1 MFGVIVSAVS
11 AVVGVISTVAKSL
24 AVAGLAISG
33 LKSIVGILTN
43 IAKALGLVEE
53 PKPEVAEKAL
63 QAEEEG
69 ITPENFDTYDE
80 YMNAIDKFEID
91 LEKKHSDEELLQKQ
105 AEILSGYI
113 LEKSPN
119 MPIET
124 MVNAVSAN
132 PRFLTP
138 ERMIEI
144 GKVIGNDPAKA
155 DSVFGLLN
163 GTEKNTEKIGNAEE
177 LLIQAE
183 QALNPG
189 ISAND
194 ALIQVYNNRI

>member
-1 MFGVIVSAVS
+1 MIGAIIGT
-11 AVVGVISTVAKSL
+11 VVGVISTVAKSL

-33 LKSIVGILTN
+33 LKAIVGVLVN

-69 ITPENFDTYDE
+69 ITPEKFDTYDE

-91 LEKKHSDEELLQKQ
+91 PEKKHSEEELLQKQ

-113 LEKSPN
+113 LEKSPD

-124 MVNAVSAN
+124 MANAVSAN
-132 PRFLTP
+132 PGYLTP
-138 ERMIEI
+138 ERMTEI
-144 GKVIGNDPAKA
+144 GKLIGNDSTKA
-155 DSVFGLLN
+155 ESVFGLLN
-163 GTEKNTEKIGNAEE
+163 GTEKNTERIGNAEE

-189 ISAND
+189 MSAND
-194 ALIQVYNNRI
+194 ALIRVYNNRT

>member
-1 MFGVIVSAVS
+1 MIGAIIGT
-11 AVVGVISTVAKSL
+11 VVGVISTVAKSL

-33 LKSIVGILTN
+33 LKAIVGVLVN

-63 QAEEEG
+63 QAEEG
-69 ITPENFDTYDE
+69 ITPEKFDTYDE

-91 LEKKHSDEELLQKQ
+91 PEKKHSEEELLQKQ

-113 LEKSPN
+113 LEKSPD

-124 MVNAVSAN
+124 MANAVSAN
-132 PRFLTP
+132 PGYLTP
-138 ERMIEI
+138 ERMTEI
-144 GKVIGNDPAKA
+144 GKLIGNDSTKA
-155 DSVFGLLN
+155 ESVFGLLN
-163 GTEKNTEKIGNAEE
+163 GTEKNTERIGNAEE

-189 ISAND
+189 MSAND
-194 ALIQVYNNRI
+194 ALIRVYNNRT

>member
-1 MFGVIVSAVS
+1 MIGAIIGT
-11 AVVGVISTVAKSL
+11 VVGVISTVAKSL

-33 LKSIVGILTN
+33 LKAIVGVLVN

-69 ITPENFDTYDE
+69 ITPEKFDTYDE

-91 LEKKHSDEELLQKQ
+91 PEKKYSEEELLQKQ

-113 LEKSPN
+113 LEKSPD

-124 MVNAVSAN
+124 MANAVSAN
-132 PRFLTP
+132 PGYLTP
-138 ERMIEI
+138 ERMTEI
-144 GKVIGNDPAKA
+144 GKLIGNDPAKA
-155 DSVFGLLN
+155 ESVFGLLN
-163 GTEKNTEKIGNAEE
+163 GTEKNTERIGNAEE

-189 ISAND
+189 MSAND
-194 ALIQVYNNRI
+194 ALIRVYNNRT